1 MQPEQ
6 LSPPHTQST
15 FSEHLLDTK
24 AIIGDDL
31 SIWKEEEG
39 REGEKEKEKEG
50 SSERESQP
58 GNRD

>member
-1 MQPEQ
+1 MRPEQ
-6 LSPPHTQST
+6 LPPPTHTQST

-39 REGEKEKEKEG
+39 REGEKEKEG
-50 SSERESQP
+50 GSERESQP